1 MSASNSQGIQT
12 LLEAEKEA
20 SRIVQ
25 QAKQYRVQRLKEAR
39 SEAAKEIEAIKA
51 EKAEEF
57 KVLEQQH
64 LGTSDQGSQAVLKET
79 QENIKLVE
87 VAFEQNKEKVLA
99 KLLETVTNVKPK
111 IHVNARS

>member
-39 SEAAKEIEAIKA
+39 SEAAKEIETLKA
-51 EKAEEF
+51 EKAQEF
-57 KVLEQQH
+57 KVMEQEH
-64 LGTSDQGSQAVLKET
+64 LGSSDLGAQNTLNET
-79 QENIKLVE
+79 QEHIKLVE
-87 VAFEQNKEKVLA
+87 AAFNENKAQVLA

-111 IHVNARS
+111 IHVNARA

>member
-39 SEAAKEIEAIKA
+39 SEAAKEIEVLKA
-51 EKAEEF
+51 EKAQEF
-57 KVLEQQH
+57 KTMEQEH
-64 LGTSDQGSQAVLKET
+64 LGSSDQGSQAILNET
-79 QENIKLVE
+79 EEQKRLVE
-87 VAFEQNKEKVLA
+87 VAFNENKEKVLA

-111 IHVNARS
+111 IHVNARA